1 MDNDQSLPPGEPPPE
16 ERGSVGPFTM
26 EEYELVEDVLEA
38 LASSE
43 ESFSVYVNVIVEKL
57 NRILRFHALAL
68 DMPELGTAMGAAST
82 EENSRSHIFKEIM
95 FSSPHDFELRLPGRT
110 IFGKA
115 LIDLEISFWGFLSF
129 AIERAFDHTRV
140 GLTFLKSVEKHLSAR
155 VYNRM
160 TAELLIS
167 VSTNVHIDRSTREK
181 AVFYLARLWEDT
193 TIQAMRNFAPLMES
207 IWNARKEAKVVMGT
221 MMGIQEMFDMQIHG
235 ATHYFLDFFA
245 EHADDDEVR
254 GAFREFLFGATY
266 EELAGKDRERR
277 KKGVVSTSGVDL
289 EAIGLSKGPDT
300 TMRERALG
308 IYRFFTKRKLEAQAR
323 LIANAPGPKRTAEEL
338 LLVYFIENN
347 L

>member
-1 MDNDQSLPPGEPPPE
+1 
-16 ERGSVGPFTM
+16 FTM
-26 EEYELVEDVLEA
+26 EEYELVEDILEA
-38 LASSE
+38 LASSDDD
-43 ESFSVYVNVIVEKL
+43 SYSVYVNVIVEKL

-68 DMPELGTAMGAAST
+68 DMPEPGSAMGGFAQN
-82 EENSRSHIFKEIM
+82 EEGGLSGIFKEIVL
-95 FSSPHDFELRLPGRT
+95 FNPHDFELRLPSRT

-129 AIERAFDHTRV
+129 GIERVFDHTEM
-140 GLTFLKSVEKHLSAR
+140 GIGFLKSVEKHLSAR

-160 TAELLIS
+160 TAELLVS
-167 VSTNVHIDRSTREK
+167 VATNGAVDRTIREK
-181 AVFYLARLWEDT
+181 SVNYLARLWEDN
-193 TIQAMRNFAPLMES
+193 TIHAMRNFAPLMES

-245 EHADDDEVR
+245 EHAEDEEVR

-277 KKGVVSTSGVDL
+277 TKGVVTTSGMDL
-289 EAIGLSKGPDT
+289 TSMGLRKGGDT
-300 TMRERALG
+300 TMREKALG

-323 LIANAPGPKRTAEEL
+323 FIAKAPGPKQTAEEL
-338 LLVYFIENN
+338 LLIYFIENN